1 MTTAPKAKPVDRE
14 GPVHR
19 AILAY
24 LRSAL
29 PGAVIHH
36 SPNETK
42 WRSKRAMQ
50 TVQKAKRMGTLVGFP
65 DLLVIWC
72 GSVWAI
78 EVKAPGSNPTPEQRA
93 VGADIEAMGGRWGVA
108 RSVDEAE
115 ALVKAWRRAA

>member
-24 LRSAL
+24 LRAAL

-50 TVQKAKRMGTLVGFP
+50 TVQKAKRMGTLAGFP

-72 GSVWAI
+72 GAVWAI
-78 EVKAPGSNPTPEQRA
+78 EVKAPGNNPTPEQRA

-108 RSVDEAE
+108 RSVPEAE
-115 ALVKAWRRAA
+115 ALVKAWKEQR